1 MLSLTKDNFLLFF
14 RAKTSFHHFRQWSF
28 VRQLLEVVIKYEGS
42 ESFFRNLN
50 FSAESQFKI
59 KCFVFGQTAVNRREE
74 HNTEIPNK
82 MPEHID
88 LVKCWVDW
96 WSSVEWTGDQANG

>member
-1 MLSLTKDNFLLFF
+1 M
-14 RAKTSFHHFRQWSF
+14 
-28 VRQLLEVVIKYEGS
+28 RQLLEVVIKYEGS

-74 HNTEIPNK
+74 HHTEITNK
-82 MPEHID
+82 IPEHID
-88 LVKCWVDW
+88 
-96 WSSVEWTGDQANG
+96 WSSVEWTGDQVLSGLVIKCRVDW